1 MDNKLSAWERM
12 ELIRSQKRPGAG
24 DYIEKIFD
32 DFMECH
38 GDRCFRDDGAIVGG
52 IALFENRPV
61 TVIANA
67 KGKNL
72 ADNKKANFGM
82 AYPEGYRK
90 ALRLMKQ
97 AEKFHRPVICF
108 IDTPGAYC
116 GIEAEERG
124 QHEAIARNIA
134 EMMQLKTLIISIVIG
149 EGGSGGAMAMAVC
162 DQLGMMQNAVYSV
175 ISPRGF
181 ASILWKDPNREK
193 EAANLIKITAED
205 MLKFGVCDAVIPEPE
220 EGCQKNFSDTIGKIS
235 VFIRD
240 NLIRLDPMDIN
251 EIIENRYNKYRKI
264 EFFQEG

>member
-12 ELIRSQKRPGAG
+12 DLIRSQERPRAS
-24 DYIEKIFD
+24 DYIEKIFEN
-32 DFMECH
+32 FIECH
-38 GDRCFRDDGAIVGG
+38 GDRCFGDDGAIIGG

-67 KGKNL
+67 KGKGL
-72 ADNKKANFGM
+72 ANNKKSNFGM
-82 AYPEGYRK
+82 AHPEGYRK

-97 AEKFHRPVICF
+97 AEKFHRPIICL

-116 GIEAEERG
+116 GKEAEERG

-134 EMMQLKTLIISIVIG
+134 EMMQLKTLIISIIIG

-162 DQLGMMQNAVYSV
+162 DQLGMMQNAIYSV

-181 ASILWKDPNREK
+181 ASILWKDSSRER

-205 MLKFGVCDAVIPEPE
+205 MLNFGVCDAIIPEPE
-220 EGCQKNFSDTIGKIS
+220 GGCQKNFTDTIGKIS
-235 VFIRD
+235 VFIR
-240 NLIRLDPMDIN
+240 NILIQLDTMDIN
-251 EIIENRYNKYRKI
+251 QIINNRYNKYRKI
-264 EFFQEG
+264 EFFYEG

>member
-1 MDNKLSAWERM
+1 MD
-12 ELIRSQKRPGAG
+12 LIRSQERPSAG
-24 DYIEKIFD
+24 DYIEKIFEN
-32 DFMECH
+32 FIECH
-38 GDRCFRDDGAIVGG
+38 GDRYFRDDGAIIGG

-67 KGKNL
+67 KGKGL
-72 ADNKKANFGM
+72 EGNKKSNFGM

-97 AEKFHRPVICF
+97 AEKFRRPVICF

-124 QHEAIARNIA
+124 QHEAIARNIT
-134 EMMQLKTLIISIVIG
+134 EMMQLKTRIISIVIG

-162 DQLGMMQNAVYSV
+162 DQLGMMQNAIYSV

-181 ASILWKDPNREK
+181 ASILWKDPSREK

-205 MLKFGVCDAVIPEPE
+205 MLKFGVCDTIIPEPE
-220 EGCQKNFSDTIGKIS
+220 EGCQKNFADTIEKMS
-235 VFIRD
+235 VFIRNILKQLD
-240 NLIRLDPMDIN
+240 NMDIN
-251 EIIENRYNKYRKI
+251 EIINNRYNKYRKI
-264 EFFQEG
+264 NFFYES